1 MKLFRLI
8 LALTLVNVMAVFFA
22 PSLKAQ
28 SQEKSQ
34 IVTEYNGKQYYIHTV
49 KKKQSLKDIAKI
61 YDVAKENN
69 IVIYTLHFNFLLPTL
84 AVIVTFPFFFAVT
97 FPFEFTVAIFLSLD
111 DHFIF

>member
-69 IVIYTLHFNFLLPTL
+69 VVIYMLSFS
-84 AVIVTFPFFFAVT
+84 
-97 FPFEFTVAIFLSLD
+97 EVAINIIVAESVANDFVNALHDKLVE
-111 DHFIF
+111 

>member
-8 LALTLVNVMAVFFA
+8 LALTLVNVMAVFLA

-61 YDVAKENN
+61 YDVSVYDILNENKDVKN
-69 IVIYTLHFNFLLPTL
+69 NEEVLMFHVINYCSIKLHCL
-84 AVIVTFPFFFAVT
+84 
-97 FPFEFTVAIFLSLD
+97 
-111 DHFIF
+111 